1 MGKEEMIGFIFLLV
15 SQILITCLLVKIE
28 KIRKQYWIYYLVLVG
43 FNYFLLI
50 NVKDWN
56 EGSMAGSSYLIPL
69 FKPASDALSGF
80 LLLSIFTGFIPLLI
94 YLAFIGFLPFICNS
108 VFFGKLNKD

>member
-69 FKPASDALSGF
+69 FKPASDALNGF

-94 YLAFIGFLPFICNS
+94 YLAFIGFLPFVCNS